1 SNWKPRNPRRPKWV
15 IQKSDG
21 ESSHKKARLN
31 EDYSK
36 WDAETLTKSL
46 QRGGLGD
53 VAKLFRE
60 NNLAGDT
67 LKQIEE
73 FIETVKTRR
82 LPLKGQKVFN
92 DPIHGLI
99 ELHPLCV
106 KIIDTP
112 EFQRLRFLKQLG
124 TAYFVYPGAAH
135 NRFEH
140 SLGVC
145 HLAGRLVRAIKSRQ
159 PDLSITDKDV
169 LCVEIAGLC
178 HDLGHGPFSHL
189 FDREFI
195 PKVLKETWEHEQASI
210 ALLDYMIKKRNL
222 DPEFEKYD
230 ITKTDITFIKEQIR
244 PELKEKYDDGKFKGR
259 PDKPFLYEIV
269 ANKRNGIDVDKWD
282 YFARDCYMLGIQNNF
297 DHNRCIHFARV
308 LDAKG
313 DSDKMEKQICTRE
326 KEAGH
331 LYDMFYTRYMLYRR
345 AYKHKTVSSIDF
357 IEEKKMSEAI
367 GDMEAYSKMTDQ
379 VIFMILNMN
388 DDNLPKSR
396 SPDGTVDMV
405 DLSEKKKKLAKS
417 KEILNNVMSR
427 NFTYKYTMHE
437 VSERDIKEKEE
448 DIEMAVKEE
457 IEKKNPDHQKFDAT
471 GIKVQI
477 VKLDYGQKEK
487 NPMNKL
493 MFYSKTD
500 HDTAVQIKKEK
511 VSSFLPKVFQERQI
525 RLYCKGD
532 VSDDL
537 KKAAGVALNQWCKDK
552 GYISTEQRSDDKIKS
567 GTLLG
572 KRTI

>member
-1 SNWKPRNPRRPKWV
+1 MDV
-15 IQKSDG
+15 QKSDG

-36 WDAETLTKSL
+36 WDAKTLYEELKEK
-46 QRGGLGD
+46 GLGN
-53 VAKLFRE
+53 VAEIFRVKKI
-60 NNLAGDT
+60 AGDT

-73 FIETVKTRR
+73 FIEKVKTSR
-82 LPLKGQKVFN
+82 LPLKGQKEFN

-112 EFQRLRFLKQLG
+112 EFQRLRFVKQLG
-124 TAYFVYPGAAH
+124 TTYFVYPGAAH

-159 PDLSITDKDV
+159 PDLGITDKDV

-195 PKVLKETWEHEQASI
+195 PKVRPGTTWEHEQASI
-210 ALLDYMIKKRNL
+210 ELLDYMIDKRNL

-230 ITKTDITFIKEQIR
+230 ITKTDKTFIKEQIW
-244 PELKEKYDDGKFKGR
+244 PEMKGDGKFKGR

-269 ANKRNGIDVDKWD
+269 ANMRNGIDVDKWD

-313 DSDKMEKQICTRE
+313 DSDEMEKQICTRE

-357 IEEKKMSEAI
+357 MVTEALIEANDCIMFTGKNGEEKKMSEAI
-367 GDMEAYSKMTDQ
+367 HDMEAYSKMTDQ
-379 VIFMILNMN
+379 VMFMILNMN
-388 DDNLPKSR
+388 DENLPKSIN
-396 SPDGTVDMV
+396 PDGTVDV
-405 DLSEKKKKLAKS
+405 ADFREKKEKLAKS

-427 NFTYKYTMHE
+427 NFTYIFTMHAVAE
-437 VSERDIKEKEE
+437 GDIKEKEK
-448 DIEMAVKEE
+448 DIEKAVKEI
-457 IEKKNPDHQKFDAT
+457 IEKENPDQQNFDAA

-477 VKLDYGQKEK
+477 VKLDYGKKGK
-487 NPMNKL
+487 NPMDYL

-500 HDTAVQIKKEK
+500 LDKAVHIKKGQ
-511 VSSFLPKVFQERQI
+511 VSSFLPRVFQERHI

-532 VSDDL
+532 VSEDL
-537 KKAAGVALNQWCKDK
+537 KTAASDAFDQWCEKK
-552 GYISTEQRSDDKIKS
+552 GYIYVREQSSDE
-567 GTLLG
+567 
-572 KRTI
+572 

>member
-1 SNWKPRNPRRPKWV
+1 MDV
-15 IQKSDG
+15 QKSDG

-36 WDAETLTKSL
+36 WDAKTLYEELKEK
-46 QRGGLGD
+46 GLGN
-53 VAKLFRE
+53 VAEIFRVKKI
-60 NNLAGDT
+60 AGDT

-73 FIETVKTRR
+73 FIEKVKTSR
-82 LPLKGQKVFN
+82 LPLKGQKEFN

-112 EFQRLRFLKQLG
+112 EFQRLRFVKQLG
-124 TAYFVYPGAAH
+124 TTYFVYPGAAH

-159 PDLSITDKDV
+159 PDLGITDKDV

-195 PKVLKETWEHEQASI
+195 PKVRPGTTWEG
-210 ALLDYMIKKRNL
+210 
-222 DPEFEKYD
+222 
-230 ITKTDITFIKEQIR
+230 
-244 PELKEKYDDGKFKGR
+244 DGKFKGR

-269 ANKRNGIDVDKWD
+269 ANMRNGIDVDKWD

-313 DSDKMEKQICTRE
+313 DSDEMEKQICTRE

-357 IEEKKMSEAI
+357 MVTEALIEANDCIMFTGKNGEEKKMSEAI
-367 GDMEAYSKMTDQ
+367 HDMEAYSKMTDQ
-379 VIFMILNMN
+379 VMFMILNMN
-388 DDNLPKSR
+388 DENLPKSIN
-396 SPDGTVDMV
+396 PDGTVDV
-405 DLSEKKKKLAKS
+405 ADFREKKEKLAKS

-427 NFTYKYTMHE
+427 NFTYIFTMHAVAE
-437 VSERDIKEKEE
+437 GDIKEKEK
-448 DIEMAVKEE
+448 DIEKAVKEI
-457 IEKKNPDHQKFDAT
+457 IEKENPDQQNFDAA
-471 GIKVQI
+471 GIKVQ
-477 VKLDYGQKEK
+477 GAE
-487 NPMNKL
+487 
-493 MFYSKTD
+493 
-500 HDTAVQIKKEK
+500 
-511 VSSFLPKVFQERQI
+511 
-525 RLYCKGD
+525 
-532 VSDDL
+532 
-537 KKAAGVALNQWCKDK
+537 
-552 GYISTEQRSDDKIKS
+552 
-567 GTLLG
+567 
-572 KRTI
+572 